1 MRRCPRSRAT
11 HCTLRPARQQG
22 AALVIGLV
30 LLVILTLLA
39 FAGANTASTELVMAG
54 NEQFRRNAALAANA
68 GVEQAIARLGEVPTV
83 TTAPVTRRDG
93 EPVPGSAVDLV
104 TTETRFVGEESGL
117 PQLSEDK
124 FVGLHYVIESSGTS
138 ARDANDVQRQGVFV
152 VAATGGAG
160 ERSFG
165 RIGAGL
171 P

>member
-1 MRRCPRSRAT
+1 MHRNPRSGTARRV
-11 HCTLRPARQQG
+11 HRPARQQG

-68 GVEQAIARLGEVPTV
+68 GVEEAIARLGEVPTV
-83 TTAPVTRRDG
+83 ATAPVTRRAD
-93 EPVPGSAVDLV
+93 EAVAGSAVDRY
-104 TTETRFVGEESGL
+104 TTETRFVGEEAGL

-138 ARDANDVQRQGVFV
+138 ARGANDLQRQGVFV
-152 VAATGGAG
+152 VAATGSAA
-160 ERSFG
+160 ERSFE

>member
-1 MRRCPRSRAT
+1 MRRT
-11 HCTLRPARQQG
+11 HRPTRQRG

-54 NEQFRRNAALAANA
+54 NEQFRRNASLAANA
-68 GVEQAIARLGEVPTV
+68 GIEQAIARLGDVPTV
-83 TTAPVTRRDG
+83 ATAPVTRRED
-93 EPVPGSAVDLV
+93 EPVAGSAVDRF

-117 PQLSEDK
+117 PQLSEGK
-124 FVGLHYVIESSGTS
+124 FTGLHYVIESSGAS
-138 ARDANDVQRQGVFV
+138 ARDANDLQRQGVFV

-165 RIGAGL
+165 RIGEGL